1 MSHNLIG
8 FLGCDLYDVI
18 LYCGSILQQLEYKV
32 LLVDESE
39 SCALTC
45 CISAPEEYRR
55 YLFESAWG
63 KKNQEILQLTCDTCH
78 ETSEYHT
85 ALMVNGQETDRKSKL
100 VLTYQGMDF
109 IRGINP
115 EELKELSKSYDYIF
129 ISMGY
134 EENKELLDLCKN
146 IFLCTDQQL
155 QHILQLRY
163 VDCIDQSKSYLLF
176 SSSEDKRIDAN
187 YIQALSEITFDK
199 DHICEFICDEKD
211 QLLKLNCQY

>member
-1 MSHNLIG
+1 
-8 FLGCDLYDVI
+8 
-18 LYCGSILQQLEYKV
+18 
-32 LLVDESE
+32 
-39 SCALTC
+39 
-45 CISAPEEYRR
+45 
-55 YLFESAWG
+55 
-63 KKNQEILQLTCDTCH
+63 
-78 ETSEYHT
+78 
-85 ALMVNGQETDRKSKL
+85 MVNGQETDRKSKL

-211 QLLKLNCQY
+211 QLLKLNCQYRENIIFKGLSKSMKECIVFIFKVIGIWDEHQKIRKAYRTASHGRKEL